1 MIIANDQMLAGD
13 EDKLGKLDISGV
25 LANLQTTQAH
35 GGLSFHASK

>member
-25 LANLQTTQAH
+25 LANLQTAQAH